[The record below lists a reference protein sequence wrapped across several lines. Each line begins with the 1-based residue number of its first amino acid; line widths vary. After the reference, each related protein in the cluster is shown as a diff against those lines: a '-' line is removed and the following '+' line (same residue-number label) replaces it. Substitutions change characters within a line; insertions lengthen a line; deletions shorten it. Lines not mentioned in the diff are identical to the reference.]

1 LPPSAATK
9 RCRSQAKSSGCG
21 ETLRF
26 YATPHAFAADAK
38 RSRHATGAG
47 FVEDLQD
54 FHAGR
59 KDDLHRFN
67 APDDCWLPLSGTQTR
82 IKIWQYFPRHNP
94 LIIGTVSA
102 LIADFKRRNI

>member
-1 LPPSAATK
+1 
-9 RCRSQAKSSGCG
+9 
-21 ETLRF
+21 LRF

-38 RSRHATGAG
+38 RSRHAAGAG

-67 APDDCWLPLSGTQTR
+67 ALTVAGSHYLAAKFASR
-82 IKIWQYFPRHNP
+82 

-102 LIADFKRRNI
+102 LIADFKKGAISDLTCGPRRDGWCWPPMRG